1 MDVPEID
8 IAEAVRRW
16 GAGTPIVDV
25 REPHEWVEVHV
36 SGAMLIPL
44 GDVADRLEEIP
55 TDGEVLIICKV
66 GVEAGEPPR
75 SCDPWVSMPST
86 SPGAPW
92 PGSPTA
98 IPWSR
103 ATRSRRD
110 PASSSRG
117 PSDRA

>member
-44 GDVADRLEEIP
+44 GDVADRL
-55 TDGEVLIICKV
+55 V
-66 GVEAGEPPR
+66 GG
-75 SCDPWVSMPST
+75 
-86 SPGAPW
+86 
-92 PGSPTA
+92 
-98 IPWSR
+98 
-103 ATRSRRD
+103 RSRRAAEILRPLGFD
-110 PASSSRG
+110 AVNIAGGTLAWIADGHPVVEGDEIEA
-117 PSDRA
+117 

>member
-25 REPHEWVEVHV
+25 REPHEYVEVHV

-55 TDGEVLIICKV
+55 ADGEVLIICKV
-66 GVEAGEPPR
+66 GG
-75 SCDPWVSMPST
+75 
-86 SPGAPW
+86 
-92 PGSPTA
+92 
-98 IPWSR
+98 
-103 ATRSRRD
+103 RSRRAAEILRLLGFD
-110 PASSSRG
+110 AVNIAGGTLAWIADGHPVVEGDEIEA
-117 PSDRA
+117 